1 MTTAPPALAG
11 GAEHRLGRH
20 GIDPGRVRPAFDAIT
35 PAVLDDLLE
44 ALLADPRLQAMCE
57 RYDFLDKLVLHDMP
71 DAGVRIRL
79 HLYRDGYYDR
89 PHNHRWSFASRIICG
104 QYGHRIFGTDDA
116 FTEDTDPAT
125 LRPLCERTET
135 PGSTYAL
142 HHAIVH
148 TVQASGGTIS
158 LLIRGRRPR
167 TGSSSSTVPPGA
179 RSGPTA
185 PPARPAAASRQD
197 DDARHP
203 ARRSRPS
210 PHPGRPGHRDEGGAC
225 MTGEDMQ
232 GMLFGAIETNSTLA
246 ETTLVSR
253 SSASARSMSTAP
265 APTVPSRCWSGSSD
279 AVQRPGAHRAAP

>member
-1 MTTAPPALAG
+1 
-11 GAEHRLGRH
+11 
-20 GIDPGRVRPAFDAIT
+20 
-35 PAVLDDLLE
+35 
-44 ALLADPRLQAMCE
+44 MCE

-142 HHAIVH
+142 HHASVH

-158 LLIRGRRPR
+158 LLIRG
-167 TGSSSSTVPPGA
+167 
-179 RSGPTA
+179 
-185 PPARPAAASRQD
+185 PAAKDRFLILDRADGGSFWAYGAASETPQQR
-197 DDARHP
+197 AAKTTTP
-203 ARRSRPS
+203 AILHDQS
-210 PHPGRPGHRDEGGAC
+210 PE
-225 MTGEDMQ
+225 
-232 GMLFGAIETNSTLA
+232 
-246 ETTLVSR
+246 
-253 SSASARSMSTAP
+253 P
-265 APTVPSRCWSGSSD
+265 APWPAWTPRRGRCPHDGRGHTGNALRHGRGPRHSG
-279 AVQRPGAHRAAP
+279 R